1 MSGDREA
8 TSDQSSVREGAG
20 YDEVYPS
27 GHEPEEDLTWSLKRD
42 PSAHSPT
49 EEEKECEEEEEE
61 EEEGEEEEEDNEEER
76 GDEEKDDEEDVEDD
90 EDGSNE
96 EMVG

>member
-61 EEEGEEEEEDNEEER
+61 EGEEEEEDNEEER

-96 EMVG
+96 QMVG

>member
-1 MSGDREA
+1 MSGDIEA

-42 PSAHSPT
+42 PSAHSPA
-49 EEEKECEEEEEE
+49 EEEKECEE

>member
-61 EEEGEEEEEDNEEER
+61 EGEEEEEDNEEER

-90 EDGSNE
+90 ADGSNE

>member
-1 MSGDREA
+1 MI
-8 TSDQSSVREGAG
+8 TSVREGAG

-49 EEEKECEEEEEE
+49 EEEKDCEEEE

-96 EMVG
+96 

>member
-61 EEEGEEEEEDNEEER
+61 EGEEEEEDNEEER
-76 GDEEKDDEEDVEDD
+76 GDEEKDDEEDD

>member
-61 EEEGEEEEEDNEEER
+61 EGEEDEEDNEEEQ

-90 EDGSNE
+90 ADGSNE

>member
-61 EEEGEEEEEDNEEER
+61 EGEEEEEDNEEER

>member
-20 YDEVYPS
+20 YDEVYPL

-49 EEEKECEEEEEE
+49 EEEKDCEEEE

-96 EMVG
+96 QMVG